1 MLRSR
6 RAHAG
11 NRTGMASRPGLPLN
25 IRLIYPLLS
34 LCAALGTS
42 PFALAQTQAT
52 EDAAFVAAT
61 VPVSVPSP
69 PLSLNEHPQI
79 RAGVFKLLGYARGN
93 YTQGDTLIA
102 LQVLD
107 SMRSLEHIQ
116 RTMLPDGRSVL
127 ASINPGTHGAQRAAM
142 LFDPQRK
149 LLALAL
155 VNGHCQAVIGD
166 AMPACLP
173 STHAVLTVFVSP
185 GAEDEMAAPL
195 LVWARQPPPMLTQA
209 APEQRQ
215 SIAAV
220 EYITTLP
227 GQPGWEPRDVPPDF
241 PPSLLHLLLPD
252 AELTGSAS
260 GGKLI
265 TPAGLAGLPMR
276 TPTEA
281 AEAGDEPLPDA
292 SITLRSYA
300 DFHWVLNTYAKLAKG
315 AQVQGH
321 DDKVVFTGSDTSGRY
336 TVTLREP
343 EKKDSVFITVASWR
357 TK

>member
-1 MLRSR
+1 MNTR
-6 RAHAG
+6 G
-11 NRTGMASRPGLPLN
+11 NTTVRM
-25 IRLIYPLLS
+25 LS
-34 LCAALGTS
+34 LCAALCLPLS
-42 PFALAQTQAT
+42 SMAQAIPA

-61 VPVSVPSP
+61 VPVPSP

-79 RAGVFKLLGYARGN
+79 RADVFRLLGYARGD

-107 SMRSLEHIQ
+107 SMRSLHDIR

-127 ASINPGTHGAQRAAM
+127 ASINPGEHGAQRAAM

-149 LLALAL
+149 LLALGL
-155 VNGHCQAVIGD
+155 VNGHCQAAIGD
-166 AMPACLP
+166 AAPACLP
-173 STHAVLTVFVSP
+173 PTHAVLTVFLPP

-195 LVWARQPPPMLTQA
+195 LVWARQLPAMLAQA
-209 APEQRQ
+209 APAQRQ
-215 SIAAV
+215 SIAVV
-220 EYITTLP
+220 EYITTRP
-227 GQPGWEPRDVPPDF
+227 GQPGWEPRDVPPGF
-241 PPSLLHLLLPD
+241 PASLLHLLLPN
-252 AELTGSAS
+252 AELSS
-260 GGKLI
+260 SSS
-265 TPAGLAGLPMR
+265 
-276 TPTEA
+276 
-281 AEAGDEPLPDA
+281 GDEPMPDA

-321 DDKVVFTGSDTSGRY
+321 DDKVVFTGSNTDGRY

-343 EKKDSVFITVASWR
+343 DKENGVFITVASWR

>member
-1 MLRSR
+1 M
-6 RAHAG
+6 
-11 NRTGMASRPGLPLN
+11 
-25 IRLIYPLLS
+25 LS
-34 LCAALGTS
+34 LCAALCLPLSGM
-42 PFALAQTQAT
+42 AQAISA

-79 RAGVFKLLGYARGN
+79 RADVFKLLGYARGD
-93 YTQGDTLIA
+93 YTQVDTLVA

-107 SMRSLEHIQ
+107 SMRSLEDIK

-127 ASINPGTHGAQRAAM
+127 ASINPGEHGAQRAAM

-155 VNGHCQAVIGD
+155 VNGHCAPAIGD
-166 AMPACLP
+166 TAPACLP
-173 STHAVLTVFVSP
+173 PTHAVLTVFLPP
-185 GAEDEMAAPL
+185 GAEDETAAPL
-195 LVWARQPPPMLTQA
+195 LVWARQLPPMLAQA
-209 APEQRQ
+209 APERRQ

-220 EYITTLP
+220 EYITTRP
-227 GQPGWEPRDVPPDF
+227 GQPGWEARDVPPGF
-241 PPSLLHLLLPD
+241 PASLLHLLLPN
-252 AELTGSAS
+252 AELNSSSS

-265 TPAGLAGLPMR
+265 VPAGLAGLPMR
-276 TPTEA
+276 TPTET
-281 AEAGDEPLPDA
+281 AEAGDEPMPDA

-315 AQVQGH
+315 AQVKGH

-336 TVTLREP
+336 TVTLREQGK
-343 EKKDSVFITVASWR
+343 ENGVFITVASWR
-357 TK
+357 GK

>member
-1 MLRSR
+1 M
-6 RAHAG
+6 
-11 NRTGMASRPGLPLN
+11 
-25 IRLIYPLLS
+25 LS
-34 LCAALGTS
+34 LCAALCLPLS
-42 PFALAQTQAT
+42 SMAQAMPA

-69 PLSLNEHPQI
+69 PLSLNEHPEI
-79 RAGVFKLLGYARGN
+79 RADVFRLLGYARGS
-93 YTQGDTLIA
+93 YTQDDTLVA

-107 SMRSLEHIQ
+107 SMQSLDDIT

-127 ASINPGTHGAQRAAM
+127 ASVDAGTHGAWRAAM

-149 LLALAL
+149 LLALGL
-155 VNGHCQAVIGD
+155 VNGHCA
-166 AMPACLP
+166 PACLP
-173 STHAVLTVFVSP
+173 STHAVLTVFLPP

-195 LVWARQPPPMLTQA
+195 LVWARQRPPMLAQA

-215 SIAAV
+215 SIAVV
-220 EYITTLP
+220 EYITTRP
-227 GQPGWEPRDVPPDF
+227 GQPGWEPNDVPSGF
-241 PPSLLHLLLPD
+241 PASLLHLLLPN
-252 AELTGSAS
+252 AELNSNS
-260 GGKLI
+260 S
-265 TPAGLAGLPMR
+265 
-276 TPTEA
+276 
-281 AEAGDEPLPDA
+281 GDEPMPDA

-321 DDKVVFTGSDTSGRY
+321 DDKVVFTGNDASGRY

-343 EKKDSVFITVASWR
+343 DKENGVLITVASWQ

>member
-1 MLRSR
+1 
-6 RAHAG
+6 
-11 NRTGMASRPGLPLN
+11 MASRPGLPLN
-25 IRLIYPLLS
+25 LRRIFPLLS

-42 PFALAQTQAT
+42 PFALAQVA

-61 VPVSVPSP
+61 VPVAVPSP

-79 RAGVFKLLGYARGN
+79 RADVFRLLGYARGD

-107 SMRSLEHIQ
+107 SMRSLEHIR

-155 VNGHCQAVIGD
+155 VNGHCQHDIGD
-166 AMPACLP
+166 AVPACLP
-173 STHAVLTVFVSP
+173 STHAVLTVFLPP
-185 GAEDEMAAPL
+185 GTEDEMAAPL
-195 LVWARQPPPMLTQA
+195 LVWARQLPPMLAQA

-215 SIAAV
+215 SIAVV
-220 EYITTLP
+220 EYITTRP
-227 GQPGWEPRDVPPDF
+227 GQPGWEPRNLPPGF
-241 PPSLLHLLLPD
+241 PPSLLHLLLPA
-252 AELTGSAS
+252 AELTGSTS

-265 TPAGLAGLPMR
+265 AAAGPAGM
-276 TPTEA
+276 PTEA
-281 AEAGDEPLPDA
+281 AEAGDAPLPDT
-292 SITLRSYA
+292 SVSLRSHA
-300 DFHWVLNTYAKLAKG
+300 DFHWVLNTYARLAKG

-321 DDKVVFTGSDTSGRY
+321 DDKVVFTGNDASGRY

-343 EKKDSVFITVASWR
+343 GTKDSVLITVASWR

>member
-1 MLRSR
+1 M
-6 RAHAG
+6 
-11 NRTGMASRPGLPLN
+11 
-25 IRLIYPLLS
+25 LS
-34 LCAALGTS
+34 LCAVLCLPLS
-42 PFALAQTQAT
+42 SMAQTISA

-61 VPVSVPSP
+61 VPVPSP

-79 RAGVFKLLGYARGN
+79 RADVFRLLGYARGD

-107 SMRSLEHIQ
+107 SMRSLHDIR

-127 ASINPGTHGAQRAAM
+127 ASINPGEHGAQRAAM

-149 LLALAL
+149 LLALGL
-155 VNGHCQAVIGD
+155 VNGHCQAAIGD
-166 AMPACLP
+166 ATPACLP
-173 STHAVLTVFVSP
+173 STHAVLTLFVPP
-185 GAEDEMAAPL
+185 GAEDESAAPL
-195 LVWARQPPPMLTQA
+195 LVWARQLPAMLAQA

-215 SIAAV
+215 SIAVV
-220 EYITTLP
+220 EYITTRP
-227 GQPGWEPRDVPPDF
+227 GQPGWEPRDVPPGF
-241 PPSLLHLLLPD
+241 PASLLHLLLPA
-252 AELTGSAS
+252 AELTG
-260 GGKLI
+260 
-265 TPAGLAGLPMR
+265 

-281 AEAGDEPLPDA
+281 AEAGDAPMPDA

-336 TVTLREP
+336 TVTLREQG
-343 EKKDSVFITVASWR
+343 KKDSVFITVASWR
-357 TK
+357 GK

>member
-1 MLRSR
+1 
-6 RAHAG
+6 
-11 NRTGMASRPGLPLN
+11 
-25 IRLIYPLLS
+25 
-34 LCAALGTS
+34 
-42 PFALAQTQAT
+42 
-52 EDAAFVAAT
+52 
-61 VPVSVPSP
+61 
-69 PLSLNEHPQI
+69 
-79 RAGVFKLLGYARGN
+79 
-93 YTQGDTLIA
+93 
-102 LQVLD
+102 
-107 SMRSLEHIQ
+107 
-116 RTMLPDGRSVL
+116 
-127 ASINPGTHGAQRAAM
+127 M

-155 VNGHCQAVIGD
+155 VNGHCQAAIGD
-166 AMPACLP
+166 AVPACLP
-173 STHAVLTVFVSP
+173 STHAVLTVFVPP
-185 GAEDEMAAPL
+185 GADDEMAAPL
-195 LVWARQPPPMLTQA
+195 LVWARQLPPMLAQA

-215 SIAAV
+215 SIAAM

-227 GQPGWEPRDVPPDF
+227 GQPGWEPRDVPPGF
-241 PPSLLHLLLPD
+241 PSSLLHLLLPN
-252 AELTGSAS
+252 AELNSSAS

-265 TPAGLAGLPMR
+265 APAGLTGLPMR

-281 AEAGDEPLPDA
+281 AEAGDEPMPDA

-343 EKKDSVFITVASWR
+343 GKKDSVLITVASWR

>member
-1 MLRSR
+1 M
-6 RAHAG
+6 
-11 NRTGMASRPGLPLN
+11 
-25 IRLIYPLLS
+25 LS
-34 LCAALGTS
+34 LCAVLCLPLS
-42 PFALAQTQAT
+42 SMAQTISA

-61 VPVSVPSP
+61 VPVPSP

-79 RAGVFKLLGYARGN
+79 RADVFRLLGYARGD

-107 SMRSLEHIQ
+107 SMRSLHDIR

-127 ASINPGTHGAQRAAM
+127 ASINPGEHGAQRAAM

-149 LLALAL
+149 LLALGL
-155 VNGHCQAVIGD
+155 VNGHCQAAIGD
-166 AMPACLP
+166 AAPACLP
-173 STHAVLTVFVSP
+173 STHAVLTLFVPP
-185 GAEDEMAAPL
+185 GAEDESAAPL
-195 LVWARQPPPMLTQA
+195 LVWARQLPAMLAQA

-215 SIAAV
+215 SIAVV
-220 EYITTLP
+220 EYITTRP
-227 GQPGWEPRDVPPDF
+227 GQPGWEPRDVPPGF
-241 PPSLLHLLLPD
+241 PASLLHLLLPA
-252 AELTGSAS
+252 AELTG
-260 GGKLI
+260 
-265 TPAGLAGLPMR
+265 

-281 AEAGDEPLPDA
+281 AEAGDAPMPDA

-336 TVTLREP
+336 TVTLREQG
-343 EKKDSVFITVASWR
+343 KKDSVFITVASWR
-357 TK
+357 GK

>member
-1 MLRSR
+1 
-6 RAHAG
+6 
-11 NRTGMASRPGLPLN
+11 MASRQGLPLN
-25 IRLIYPLLS
+25 TRMRFILPLLS
-34 LCAALGTS
+34 LYAALS
-42 PFALAQTQAT
+42 MPALAHTQAA

-61 VPVSVPSP
+61 VPVPPP
-69 PLSLNEHPQI
+69 PLSLNEHPQF
-79 RAGVFKLLGYARGN
+79 RADVFKLLGYARGN

-107 SMRSLEHIQ
+107 SMRSLHDIQ

-127 ASINPGTHGAQRAAM
+127 ASINPGAHGAQRAAM

-149 LLALAL
+149 LLAVAL
-155 VNGHCQAVIGD
+155 VNGHCQSDIGD

-173 STHAVLTVFVSP
+173 STHAVLTLFLP
-185 GAEDEMAAPL
+185 PDTEDEVAAPL
-195 LVWARQPPPMLTQA
+195 LVWARQLPPMLAQA

-220 EYITTLP
+220 EYITTRP
-227 GQPGWEPRDVPPDF
+227 GQPGWEQRDVPPGF
-241 PPSLLHLLLPD
+241 PASLLHLLLPN
-252 AELTGSAS
+252 AELNNSAS

-265 TPAGLAGLPMR
+265 APAGLAGLPMR

-281 AEAGDEPLPDA
+281 AEAGDEPMPDT

-300 DFHWVLNTYAKLAKG
+300 DFHWVLNTYAKLVKG
-315 AQVQGH
+315 AQVKGH

-343 EKKDSVFITVASWR
+343 GKKDSVLITVASWR
-357 TK
+357 GK

>member
-1 MLRSR
+1 M
-6 RAHAG
+6 
-11 NRTGMASRPGLPLN
+11 T
-25 IRLIYPLLS
+25 IRLILPLLS

-42 PFALAQTQAT
+42 PLALAQTQAA

-79 RAGVFKLLGYARGN
+79 RADVFRLLGYARGD

-107 SMRSLEHIQ
+107 SMRSLPDIQ

-127 ASINPGTHGAQRAAM
+127 ASINPDTYGAQRAAM

-149 LLALAL
+149 LLALGL
-155 VNGHCQAVIGD
+155 VSGHCQAAIGD
-166 AMPACLP
+166 AVPACLP
-173 STHAVLTVFVSP
+173 STHAVLTVFVP
-185 GAEDEMAAPL
+185 PDAEDEMAAPL
-195 LVWARQPPPMLTQA
+195 LVWARQLPPMLAQA
-209 APEQRQ
+209 APERRQ

-220 EYITTLP
+220 EYITTRP
-227 GQPGWEPRDVPPDF
+227 GLPGWEPRDVPPGF
-241 PPSLLHLLLPD
+241 PPSLRHLLLPN
-252 AELTGSAS
+252 AELTGSSS

-265 TPAGLAGLPMR
+265 APAGLAGLPMH

-281 AEAGDEPLPDA
+281 AEAGDEPMPDA

-343 EKKDSVFITVASWR
+343 GKKDSVFITVAAWR